1 MAQPLQL
8 SLYAYAILSAKIFPD
23 NQLECGI
30 WSFAETKKG
39 VQSLELYDETSLNL
53 KNLGMPLTSI
63 KNLILEILNPELTF
77 MENVPVI
84 YAN

>member
-1 MAQPLQL
+1 L